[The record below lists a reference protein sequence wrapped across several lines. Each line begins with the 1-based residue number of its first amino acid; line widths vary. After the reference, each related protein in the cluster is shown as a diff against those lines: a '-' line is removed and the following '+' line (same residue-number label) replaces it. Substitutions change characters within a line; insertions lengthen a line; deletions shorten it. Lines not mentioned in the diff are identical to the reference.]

1 VFISASDL
9 AGEELGS
16 NVLNPY
22 RNFQR
27 LHPSAFIEDGVF
39 VFDGRF
45 EVPLASALGHI
56 QRSQISLDHQQFE
69 DALAESQAAV
79 NAAPNDM
86 QPQIMLG
93 DVLTAMHRNA
103 RPAYEKAL
111 AIPQTMEPEAKAIW
125 TTTIQQKLA
134 HLQQ

>member
-1 VFISASDL
+1 MFISASDL

-69 DALAESQAAV
+69 DALAESQAA
-79 NAAPNDM
+79 
-86 QPQIMLG
+86 
-93 DVLTAMHRNA
+93 R
-103 RPAYEKAL
+103 
-111 AIPQTMEPEAKAIW
+111 
-125 TTTIQQKLA
+125 
-134 HLQQ
+134 

>member
-1 VFISASDL
+1 M
-9 AGEELGS
+9 
-16 NVLNPY
+16 
-22 RNFQR
+22 
-27 LHPSAFIEDGVF
+27 
-39 VFDGRF
+39 
-45 EVPLASALGHI
+45 
-56 QRSQISLDHQQFE
+56 
-69 DALAESQAAV
+69 

-111 AIPQTMEPEAKAIW
+111 AITQTMEPEAKAIW